1 MLSNLLTRA
10 ATSKYRPVREL
21 YDRFS
26 HTTTFQNIINKQS
39 NVNTNIGSNPFLDK
53 PLKTSNIV
61 GKIEDMEMKDVTQNI
76 QDTTPDVPVTQT
88 DVIAAPVDNHDSP
101 ENDSTK
107 QKSVDNQPKAD
118 DNIKLSTALRSS
130 PTNTY
135 PAPTPE
141 TVTPDMNF
149 ITAWF
154 WVIIIV
160 LLIVAAVGFLA
171 LILYMILYIICYP
184 LLWMMGLT

>member
-26 HTTTFQNIINKQS
+26 HTTTFQNIINQQS
-39 NVNTNIGSNPFLDK
+39 NMNDKGISSNPFLDK
-53 PLKTSNIV
+53 PLKTSNIL

-76 QDTTPDVPVTQT
+76 QNITPDVLVTQT
-88 DVIAAPVDNHDSP
+88 DVIATPVDNHVSP
-101 ENDSTK
+101 ENDSTT
-107 QKSVDNQPKAD
+107 QKSVDDQPKPD
-118 DNIKLSTALRSS
+118 ENIKPSTALTT
-130 PTNTY
+130 TNTY
-135 PAPTPE
+135 STPRQD
-141 TVTPDMNF
+141 TDTLDMNF

-160 LLIVAAVGFLA
+160 MLIVAAVGFVA

-184 LLWMMGLT
+184 LLWMLGLT